1 MFKIFRPTILL
12 FIILVTGG
20 FGFSDDGMWLPH
32 QMKDLNLESKGLK
45 MDPGDLYKTD
55 GTGLMSAV
63 VNLRGGTGE
72 FVSPEGLIL
81 TNHHVA
87 FGAIQQASDKDH
99 DYITHGF
106 LANNYAE
113 EIPTGS
119 YAADVLLGY
128 DDVTAVVHKRLKSS
142 MSPIQRY
149 NAVEKIGKE
158 LIAKEEK
165 KAKDRYCVFKE
176 MYRGNKYYLF
186 KFKRLRDVRLVYAPP
201 QSIGNFGGDIDN
213 WMWPRHTGDFSY
225 LRAYVSKDNVGVEY
239 SKDNVPYKPD
249 AFFKLSTEG
258 VNEGDFTFVMGY
270 PGRTYRNFTLSEMQV
285 DIGEMKVR
293 VNRYNDLIAF
303 FEKAGEGNRD
313 IQIRYASNV
322 KGLNNGMKNNTGKLE
337 WFEKAGIIDKKKA
350 FEDEFLKWVGQDPA
364 RQKKY
369 GTILDKIGAFLKI
382 KTAFERKYDLIND
395 NVAGRRARGPALLS
409 QSYLVY
415 RTAVEKQKPDMA
427 REEDYQERDMPDIE
441 MRIRMAERRYVLDV
455 DKTYFKYLLKQLL
468 DSPVDERPEVFKAIL
483 EKGPEGIDGYVD
495 NLYANTQMADP
506 QKRLELLKKT
516 PAQLLKLKDPFIAL
530 AADIENEFKV
540 LREKKKAIDQEFDDL
555 KMVYIAALLEMH
567 NGGIAADANST
578 IRFTYG
584 NVEGYRPRDAVYYS
598 AFTTLKGV
606 MEKETGTFPFEV
618 PDKLKEV
625 YKAKDFGRYADK
637 KTGDV
642 VTCFL
647 NTTNVTGG
655 SSGSPVLNAMGELVG
670 IVFDMTYE
678 SVIGDYYI
686 LPEFQRVIQVDIR
699 YVLFVTEKVSGAHY
713 LLKEMGL

>member
-1 MFKIFRPTILL
+1 MFKISRPTILL
-12 FIILVTGG
+12 FIILVFCGVA
-20 FGFSDDGMWLPH
+20 FSDEGMWLPH
-32 QMKDLNLESKGLK
+32 QMKDLNLGSKGLK
-45 MDPGDLYKTD
+45 MDPDDLYKTD

-99 DYITHGF
+99 DYITYGF
-106 LANNYAE
+106 LANNYSE

-119 YAADVLLGY
+119 YTANVLLGY

-149 NAVEKIGKE
+149 NAIEKIGKE

-165 KAKDRYCVFKE
+165 KAKDRYCVFKD

-201 QSIGNFGGDIDN
+201 QSIGNYGGDIDN
-213 WMWPRHTGDFSY
+213 WMWPRHTGDFTY
-225 LRAYVSKDNVGVEY
+225 LRVYVSKDNVGVEY
-239 SKDNVPYKPD
+239 SKDNVPYKPS
-249 AFFKLSTEG
+249 AYLKISTEG
-258 VNEGDFTFVMGY
+258 VNEGDFTFIMGY
-270 PGRTYRNFTLSEMQV
+270 PGRTYRNYTLSEMKE
-285 DIGEMKVR
+285 DIEGMKER
-293 VNRYNDLIAF
+293 VKRYSELIAF
-303 FEKAGEGNRD
+303 VEKAGEGNRD
-313 IQIRYASNV
+313 IQIRYASLV
-322 KGLNNGMKNNTGKLE
+322 KGLNNGMKNNVGKLE
-337 WFEKAGIIDKKKA
+337 WFEKACILDKKKA
-350 FEDEFLKWVGQDPA
+350 FEDEFLKWIGQDST

-369 GTILDKIGAFLKI
+369 GKILDKIGTFLKV
-382 KTAFERKYDLIND
+382 KAAFESKYDILND
-395 NVAGRRARGPALLS
+395 NITGRRARGPALLS
-409 QSYLVY
+409 QAYLLY
-415 RTAVEKQKPDMA
+415 RTAVERQKPDME

-441 MRIRMAERRYVLDV
+441 TRVQMAERRYVLDV
-455 DKTYFKYLLKQLL
+455 DKDYFKYMLNKLL
-468 DSPVDERPEVFKAIL
+468 DSPADEQPEAFKSIL
-483 EKGPEGIDGYVD
+483 EKGSEGIDRYVD
-495 NLYANTQMADP
+495 NLYAKTQLANS

-516 PAQLLKLKDPFIAL
+516 PAQLMKLEDPFISL
-530 AADIENEFKV
+530 AADIEKELKV

-584 NVEGYRPRDAVYYS
+584 NVEGYHPRDAVYYS

-618 PDKLKEV
+618 PDKLKEL
-625 YKAKDFGRYADK
+625 YKAKDFGRFADK
-637 KTGDV
+637 KTGDI

-655 SSGSPVLNAMGELVG
+655 NSGSPVLNAMGELVG

-686 LPEFQRVIQVDIR
+686 IPEFQRVIQVDIR
-699 YVLFVTEKVSGAHY
+699 YVLFVTEKFTDAHY